1 MDEKKVDRRVRY
13 TVMMLKAAMVEA
25 LQKEQISRISVKSLC
40 EMAGVNRS
48 TFYAHFD
55 DQYDLLHSIESE
67 ALDNVKS
74 YLKRQDIGGDA
85 PISFETLSR
94 ILAYIKENAGLFHAL
109 FSGHGGTDIH
119 AKIFELTKIVTF
131 TAYEKVD
138 ERARDYF
145 TVFGVMGCVS
155 ILQKWL
161 SDGTPEST
169 AEIAGLILKALN
181 EGVTSFR

>member
-1 MDEKKVDRRVRY
+1 MITDTQHENVGYLQYIYKLEKEMDEKKVDRRVRY

-94 ILAYIKENAGLFHAL
+94 
-109 FSGHGGTDIH
+109 
-119 AKIFELTKIVTF
+119 
-131 TAYEKVD
+131 
-138 ERARDYF
+138 
-145 TVFGVMGCVS
+145 
-155 ILQKWL
+155 
-161 SDGTPEST
+161 
-169 AEIAGLILKALN
+169 
-181 EGVTSFR
+181 